1 MSSTDG
7 DVESSRSTRNTQRV
21 QEQEP
26 HRHQLAASRRKTDFS
41 IDGLLSDSASYG
53 RLARAT
59 SPGLVANA
67 GGDSLTG
74 CREREPSS
82 SFEWLQCSRYRP
94 PKLPR
99 KFLVFVLSRS
109 VHSTATR
116 QMHAR
121 SLLRQRGQAWK
132 LCPPMAR
139 TYIALG
145 NTRRNECSVC
155 LDVSCLL
162 ICCLRRVGILYVAC
176 VCACLPVG
184 LAGCLSTYL
193 EYLCLS
199 ACASACF
206 MCVCVCLVVCVRAIV
221 PESATVVSARLQHL
235 L

>member
-67 GGDSLTG
+67 GGDSLTN

-99 KFLVFVLSRS
+99 KFLDFVVSRFARLNLINACAKFATSARAGVEAVSAHGENLYCTGKHTTKRVQCLSGCVLS
-109 VHSTATR
+109 AY
-116 QMHAR
+116 
-121 SLLRQRGQAWK
+121 LL
-132 LCPPMAR
+132 
-139 TYIALG
+139 
-145 NTRRNECSVC
+145 S
-155 LDVSCLL
+155 
-162 ICCLRRVGILYVAC
+162 
-176 VCACLPVG
+176 
-184 LAGCLSTYL
+184 
-193 EYLCLS
+193 
-199 ACASACF
+199 
-206 MCVCVCLVVCVRAIV
+206 
-221 PESATVVSARLQHL
+221 
-235 L
+235 